1 MKKYINLM
9 KRNIDFILGVVFI
22 IYFICLIFLSKLYF
36 KYIFIIL
43 GISFIIYH
51 FIKDK
56 LKNKRKLYQI
66 LKIIFS
72 IFISIF
78 IAIEG
83 AIAFYP
89 NKSMKE
95 CDYIIILGAL
105 VNKNRPSQT
114 LQDRLDAAIEYL
126 NKSKDDAYIIVSGGQ
141 GRSEDISEAQSMY
154 EYLIKNNVDEKIIIK
169 EDKSRTTEENFK
181 YSKKIIEEH
190 SNKHI
195 EDISIKVVTT
205 DFHSFRSKLIS
216 QRFNYDSIS
225 FYTSISKYN
234 LVPLNYLREFFA
246 IMHYFLLGN

>member
-114 LQDRLDAAIEYL
+114 LQDRLDAAIEYI

-141 GRSEDISEAQSMY
+141 GRGENISEAQAMY

-190 SNKHI
+190 SNKNI